1 MVAAKQASK
10 QKWLSGGILHKI
22 ANMPEKNFR
31 CVLKVKR
38 HIRLKWVTFVYCPKS
53 RN

>member
-22 ANMPEKNFR
+22 ANMK
-31 CVLKVKR
+31 K
-38 HIRLKWVTFVYCPKS
+38 TFVAFWKS
-53 RN
+53 NVTLDWSE